1 MAGPAR
7 FFAHTGRVHSA
18 KLAHFLPK
26 HGALT
31 APVSLLPKLQAEYFY
46 YAKINLPFCFVSAH
60 LIANLED
67 AAAQP
72 PLPSA
77 NSPAR
82 RHPQTR
88 EPRAGFLFVYGGES
102 CGYG

>member
-31 APVSLLPKLQAEYFY
+31 APVSLLPNLQAEYFY

-60 LIANLED
+60 LIVNLED
-67 AAAQP
+67 PPAQP
-72 PLPSA
+72 PR
-77 NSPAR
+77 SPAR

-88 EPRAGFLFVYGGES
+88 EPRAGFLFVYGGEG

>member
-1 MAGPAR
+1 VAGTAQ
-7 FFAHTGRVHSA
+7 FSAHTGLVHSA

-46 YAKINLPFCFVSAH
+46 CAKINLPFCFESAH

-67 AAAQP
+67 LAAQP

-77 NSPAR
+77 SSPAR
-82 RHPQTR
+82 WHPQTR
-88 EPRAGFLFVYGGES
+88 EPRVGFLFVYGGEG

>member
-1 MAGPAR
+1 VAGPAR

-60 LIANLED
+60 LIVNLED
-67 AAAQP
+67 PPAQP
-72 PLPSA
+72 PR
-77 NSPAR
+77 SPAR
-82 RHPQTR
+82 RHPQTS
-88 EPRAGFLFVYGGES
+88 EPRAGFLFVYGGEG